1 MLEIILGGYAFL
13 VWLFC
18 IKLKIIPWNIK
29 SQVGAVTGG
38 IVLAAAI
45 IFTINVVTPSSSD
58 VRAINFVAEIV
69 PRVSGTVTKVAV
81 EGNQLVKKGDVL
93 LEIDPTPYALKVK
106 QLEAQVADVTGTANT
121 LSQDLDSAKSA
132 TASARAQLDL
142 VRKRFAQTQ
151 ELAKAG
157 AGNQF
162 DVESFAT
169 EVKRAEAA
177 LASAKTA
184 EAKVTTQ
191 LEAVVGPDIASVA
204 QIKAQLE
211 LARYDLE
218 STVIRAP
225 ADGYAIN
232 VMVRP
237 GNYLVSMPFR
247 PALSFVEHEQKLI
260 AFFDQNEL
268 RFIKP
273 GDNAEIALK
282 ALPGELVR
290 ATVDSII
297 WANSQG
303 QIMQSGAVP
312 NAPFEHGV
320 VPTQKYAVRLV
331 QRVDAENPALVIPMG
346 ARGGAAVYTDK
357 LAPLHILR
365 MVMIRAQSILNYLVL
380 KLH

>member
-38 IVLAAAI
+38 LVLAAAI

-81 EGNQLVKKGDVL
+81 EGNQLVKKGDIL
-93 LEIDPTPYALKVK
+93 LEIDPKPYALKVK

-142 VRKRFAQTQ
+142 VRKRFTQTQ

-191 LEAVVGPDIASVA
+191 LDAVVGPDIASVA

-225 ADGYAIN
+225 TDGYAIN

-268 RFIKP
+268 RFVKP

-290 ATVDSII
+290 AKVDSII

-303 QIMQSGAVP
+303 QIMQSGAIP
-312 NAPFEHGV
+312 NAPVEHGV

-331 QRVDAENPALVIPMG
+331 QRVDAEHPALEIPMG
-346 ARGGAAVYTDK
+346 ARGGAAVYTEK
-357 LAPLHILR
+357 LVPLHILR
-365 MVMIRAQSILNYLVL
+365 MVMIRAQSIMNYLVL

>member
-303 QIMQSGAVP
+303 QIMQSGAIP

>member
-69 PRVSGTVTKVAV
+69 PRVNGTVTKVVV

-106 QLEAQVADVTGTANT
+106 QLEAQVADATGTAKT

-142 VRKRFAQTQ
+142 MRKRFKQTQ
-151 ELAKAG
+151 ELSKAG

-177 LASAKTA
+177 LESAKTA
-184 EAKVTTQ
+184 ETKVTTQ

-204 QIKAQLE
+204 LIKAQLE

-225 ADGYAIN
+225 TDGYAVN

-237 GNYLVSMPFR
+237 GNYLVAMPFR
-247 PALSFVEHEQKLI
+247 PAMSFVEQEQKLI

-268 RFIKP
+268 RFIQV
-273 GDNAEIALK
+273 GDRAEIALK
-282 ALPGELVR
+282 ALPGDLVR
-290 ATVDSII
+290 AKVDSII
-297 WANSQG
+297 WANAQG
-303 QIMQSGAVP
+303 QFMQSGLVP
-312 NAPFEHGV
+312 NAPVEHSV
-320 VPTQKYAVRLV
+320 VPAQKYAVRLV
-331 QRVDAENPALVIPMG
+331 QDVDAEHPALEIPMG

-357 LAPLHILR
+357 FAPLHILR
-365 MVMIRAQSILNYLVL
+365 MVMIRAQSIMNYLVL

>member
-38 IVLAAAI
+38 LVLAAAI

-81 EGNQLVKKGDVL
+81 EGNQLVKKGDIL
-93 LEIDPTPYALKVK
+93 LEIDPKPYALKVQ
-106 QLEAQVADVTGTANT
+106 QLEAQVADVTGTAKT

-142 VRKRFAQTQ
+142 VRKRFTQTQ

-177 LASAKTA
+177 LASARTA

-204 QIKAQLE
+204 QIKVQLE

-290 ATVDSII
+290 AKVDSII

-303 QIMQSGAVP
+303 QIMQSGAIP
-312 NAPFEHGV
+312 NAPVEHGV

-331 QRVDAENPALVIPMG
+331 QRVDAEHPALEIPMG
-346 ARGGAAVYTDK
+346 ARGGAAVYTEK
-357 LAPLHILR
+357 LVPLHILR
-365 MVMIRAQSILNYLVL
+365 MVMIRAQSIMNYLVL